1 MKHFFQRCSAE
12 TIIAA
17 STRST
22 ATASI
27 SSSWLPLEGIN
38 DLFSTAY
45 WQSAVTT
52 TTSSS
57 TSAADGFID
66 KFLLAPSNVVT
77 VPTSFSDA
85 FNHFI
90 NNQHLQGIANR
101 LGFKHSARL
110 DDIVAAKKLNK
121 AIAKRSCMDLR
132 RLQQSLRRL

>member
-1 MKHFFQRCSAE
+1 VRHFFQRCPAE
-12 TIIAA
+12 TIVAA

-22 ATASI
+22 TTASI
-27 SSSWLPLEGIN
+27 GFSWLPLEGVN
-38 DLFSTAY
+38 DLFTKAYSQSTATE
-45 WQSAVTT
+45 TT
-52 TTSSS
+52 ISPR
-57 TSAADGFID
+57 SAADGFID